1 MLKGQLLE
9 LGSMVNNLNTEIASL
24 EEVLKAKKEELR
36 DVKQAYSSLERIQS
50 KYDKLEDEEVEEELV
65 ITCEA

>member
-1 MLKGQLLE
+1 MLKSQLVE

-36 DVKQAYSSLERIQS
+36 DVKQAYTSLERIQS
-50 KYDKLEDEEVEEELV
+50 KYDEKVEDGEVAL
-65 ITCEA
+65 A

>member
-1 MLKGQLLE
+1 MLKNQLVE

-36 DVKQAYSSLERIQS
+36 DVKQAYTSLEFIKRRS
-50 KYDKLEDEEVEEELV
+50 
-65 ITCEA
+65 

>member
-1 MLKGQLLE
+1 MLKSQLVE

-36 DVKQAYSSLERIQS
+36 DVKQAYTSLERIQS
-50 KYDKLEDEEVEEELV
+50 KYDEKVEDGEEEIAL
-65 ITCEA
+65 A